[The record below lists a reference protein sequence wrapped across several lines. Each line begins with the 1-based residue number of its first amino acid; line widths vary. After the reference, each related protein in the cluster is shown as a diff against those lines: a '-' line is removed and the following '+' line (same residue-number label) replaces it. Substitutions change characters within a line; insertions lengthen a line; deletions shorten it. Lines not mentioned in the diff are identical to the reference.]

1 MATALVLGGSG
12 QIGRAA
18 VPALLD
24 DGWDVR
30 VLCRGTGDHVA
41 EVRSWGAQPVV
52 GDRRDDGALDRAI
65 GSGVDV
71 LVDAIGYDDRDADAL
86 LAHRDRIGAAV
97 VISSAAVYADAAGR
111 SFETDEFPVLPV
123 PVPESGRT
131 VPPGRES
138 YAAGKVALERAWLAD
153 DSVPTTVFRPGA
165 IHGPGCVQPRE
176 WLFVKRALDGRD
188 VRVLAY
194 GGGSRFHTTSTVVL
208 ADLVRLA
215 AASPASRVL
224 NAADPVAL
232 TVAEIGAAVHAVMGH
247 DARTVTLTGGPAGD
261 VGRTPWS
268 VPNPVVLDLSAAERE
283 LGYTAPSGYERT
295 VAATVEWLVDRA
307 RRGPWREAFPGF
319 ARLEAGHDLFDYA
332 AEDDYL
338 ARVEQIAPDVRR

>member
-18 VPALLD
+18 VPALLGG
-24 DGWDVR
+24 GWDVR

-41 EVRSWGAQPVV
+41 EVRAWGAQPVV
-52 GDRRDDGALDRAI
+52 GDRGDSRALDRAI
-65 GSGVDV
+65 GRGVDV
-71 LVDAIGYDDRDADAL
+71 VVDAIGYDDRDADAL
-86 LAHRDRIGAAV
+86 LGRSDRIGAAI
-97 VISSAAVYADAAGR
+97 VISSAAVYADDSGR
-111 SFETDEFPVLPV
+111 SFETDEFPELPV

-131 VPPGRES
+131 VAPGRNS
-138 YAAGKVALERAWLAD
+138 YAAGKVALERAWLTD
-153 DSVPTTVFRPGA
+153 DTVPTTVLRPGA
-165 IHGPGCVQPRE
+165 IHGPGCIQPRE

-194 GGGSRFHTTSTVVL
+194 GGTSRFHTTSTAVL
-208 ADLVRLA
+208 AELIRLA
-215 AASPASRVL
+215 AATPGSRVL

-247 DARTVTLTGGPAGD
+247 DARTVTLTGGPHGD

-268 VPNPVVLDLSAAERE
+268 VPNPVVLDLTGAERE
-283 LGYTAPSGYERT
+283 LGYVAPGGYEQT
-295 VAATVEWLVDRA
+295 MPAAVEWLVDRA
-307 RRGPWREAFPGF
+307 SRSPWREAFPGF
-319 ARLEAGHDLFDYA
+319 ARMEAGHDLFDYA

-338 ARVEQIAPDVRR
+338 ARFRPAAPDGRP